1 MKDIFGKIVVIIV
14 VIAAL
19 LVISPFFLGL
29 FSTIGAKQ
37 VKQGDTVKVEYTGTF
52 ENGTVFDTSEGRE
65 PLEFVAGT
73 GQMIPGFDNA
83 VIGMKVGQE
92 KKVKL
97 QPSEAYGDY
106 DPQLVQE
113 MPRKQVPIEEELKQ
127 GMVLAVTMPNGRQ
140 VPATVKEVINETITI
155 DLNHPLAGEILN
167 FRFKVVDIAS

>member
-1 MKDIFGKIVVIIV
+1 MKNTFKIIIV
-14 VIAAL
+14 VI
-19 LVISPFFLGL
+19 VIIAVFWFFLSFLGL
-29 FSTIGAKQ
+29 SGTINTKQ
-37 VKQGDTVKVEYTGTF
+37 VKQGDTVKAEYTGTF
-52 ENGTVFDTSEGRE
+52 DNGTVFDTSEGRE

-92 KKVKL
+92 KEVKL

-140 VPATVKEVINETITI
+140 APATVKEVINETITI